1 MKPIYLLVILLT
13 FVLNS
18 AFAANVGFEQFSL
31 EDDTSRPLNV
41 SIWYPTVQP
50 SPKTVVGEN
59 PAFVGTEVIKAATLD
74 VRKAPVV
81 LLSHGYRGSWRN
93 LNWLAT
99 KLAKRGYVVAAPD
112 HPGTTTFDRSPKQA
126 AQWWQRPRDI
136 SRVLSFLLN
145 DTKRKHALDAENIS
159 AIGHSLGGWT
169 AMQLAGVEFDRH
181 TMKQQCQLVFNQRT
195 CGSAKELGLTD
206 IQPKEPLASSLKDT
220 RIKRVVSLDLGLA
233 RGFSV
238 QSMTRTQTPA
248 LILAA
253 GIDIGDLPQAMESG
267 YLAEHLPLET
277 RHYKVYEQATHFSF
291 MQRCKAGAVDL
302 LEKEYKGD
310 GIICKDGF
318 GISREKLHARIFKD
332 ILWFLE

>member
-18 AFAANVGFEQFSL
+18 AFAANIGFEQFSL
-31 EDDTSRPLNV
+31 DDDASRPLNV
-41 SIWYPTVQP
+41 SIWYPTFQT
-50 SPKTVVGEN
+50 SPKTVIAEN

-74 VRKAPVV
+74 ARKAPVV

-99 KLAKRGYVVAAPD
+99 KLAKRGYVVAATD
-112 HPGTTTFDRSPKQA
+112 HPGTTTFDQAPSQA
-126 AQWWQRPRDI
+126 AQWWQRPRDV
-136 SRVLSFLLN
+136 SRLLSFLLADSKWSN
-145 DTKRKHALDAENIS
+145 ALDADNIS

-169 AMQLAGVEFDRH
+169 VMQLAGVEIDRNEL
-181 TMKQQCQLVFNQRT
+181 KKQCQLIFNPRT
-195 CGSAKELGLTD
+195 CGLATELGLDKT
-206 IQPKEPLASSLKDT
+206 QPKEPETNSLKDT
-220 RIKRVVSLDLGLA
+220 RIKRVVSLDLGLV

-238 QSMTRTQTPA
+238 QSMTETLTPT

-267 YLAEHLPLET
+267 YLAEHLPLST

-291 MQRCKAGAVDL
+291 MQRCKTGAIDL
-302 LEKEYKGD
+302 LEQEHKGD
-310 GIICKDGF
+310 GLICKDGF
-318 GISREKLHARIFKD
+318 GTRREALHADMLED